1 MVMGQ
6 LDSHMQKN
14 EVGLFT
20 LYTKTS
26 SKWSEDHNVRAKTIN
41 LLGKNIQI
49 NFHYFGFGNEFL
61 TITATV

>member
-1 MVMGQ
+1 
-6 LDSHMQKN
+6 MQKN

-26 SKWSEDHNVRAKTIN
+26 SKWSEDHNVRAKTIK